1 MTIIIVMMLNRRNYK
16 KETQPVILTKN
27 KSNYRK
33 LEKEMNEPIKEYN
46 SIKKLVENNDIENV
60 DNKNSKKD
68 MKLIAHQKK

>member
-1 MTIIIVMMLNRRNYK
+1 MMLNRRNYK

-60 DNKNSKKD
+60 VIKNSKND
-68 MKLIAHQKK
+68 MTLISHKKK

>member
-1 MTIIIVMMLNRRNYK
+1 MMLNRRNYK

-33 LEKEMNEPIKEYN
+33 LEKEMNKPIKEYN

-60 DNKNSKKD
+60 VIKNSKND
-68 MKLIAHQKK
+68 MTLVAHKKK

>member
-1 MTIIIVMMLNRRNYK
+1 MMLNRRNYK

>member
-1 MTIIIVMMLNRRNYK
+1 MIIIEMMLNRRNYK

-60 DNKNSKKD
+60 VNKNSKND
-68 MKLIAHQKK
+68 MKLIAHQKKS

>member
-1 MTIIIVMMLNRRNYK
+1 MMLNRRNYK

-46 SIKKLVENNDIENV
+46 SIKKLENNDIENV
-60 DNKNSKKD
+60 ANKKSKTD
-68 MKLIAHQKK
+68 MKLIAHQKKS

>member
-1 MTIIIVMMLNRRNYK
+1 MMLNRRHYK

-68 MKLIAHQKK
+68 MKVIAHQRK

>member
-1 MTIIIVMMLNRRNYK
+1 MMLNRRNYK
-16 KETQPVILTKN
+16 KDTQPVILTKN

-60 DNKNSKKD
+60 VIKNSKND
-68 MKLIAHQKK
+68 MTPIAHKKK

>member
-1 MTIIIVMMLNRRNYK
+1 MTIIIEMMLNRRHYK

>member
-1 MTIIIVMMLNRRNYK
+1 MMLNRRNYK

-60 DNKNSKKD
+60 VIKNSKND
-68 MKLIAHQKK
+68 MTLIAHKKK

>member
-1 MTIIIVMMLNRRNYK
+1 M
-16 KETQPVILTKN
+16 ILTKN

-60 DNKNSKKD
+60 VIKNSKND
-68 MKLIAHQKK
+68 MTLVAHKKK

>member
-1 MTIIIVMMLNRRNYK
+1 MMLNRRHYK

>member
-1 MTIIIVMMLNRRNYK
+1 MMLNRRNYK
-16 KETQPVILTKN
+16 KDTQPVILTKN

-60 DNKNSKKD
+60 VIKNSKND
-68 MKLIAHQKK
+68 MTLIAHKKK

>member
-1 MTIIIVMMLNRRNYK
+1 MMLNRRNYK

-60 DNKNSKKD
+60 VIKNSKND
-68 MKLIAHQKK
+68 MTLVAHKKK

>member
-1 MTIIIVMMLNRRNYK
+1 MMLNRRNYK

-60 DNKNSKKD
+60 ANKKSKND
-68 MKLIAHQKK
+68 MKLIAHQKKS